1 SVYNNT
7 VYLWVLGSDGYV
19 YQSIGGGTF
28 TVVSTAG
35 ADHIFAWPGQ
45 NLATYSVGN
54 TLNTTLNTGY
64 AALPSGV
71 TVKELTGS

>member
-1 SVYNNT
+1 SNTSSSGTLTGYPALPGGVTVNDLSTSVYNNT

-45 NLATYSVGN
+45 NLATYS
-54 TLNTTLNTGY
+54 
-64 AALPSGV
+64 
-71 TVKELTGS
+71 